1 MISGQSPHRA
11 EGRMKSQKSRVSDDQ
26 TAEQFSSG
34 LEAESRRGQKRKRG
48 AAALTCT
55 AGPGTFRRSSR
66 RRQTA
71 AEKSASQC
79 PRNRPLI
86 QSPNLFLRIRAA
98 GSMSAYGNE
107 SVSQRSSEGP
117 TSTFLGKTLAC
128 RERFHA
134 DQQVSVSLLPP
145 EHKRS

>member
-1 MISGQSPHRA
+1 MIKLLKERRVVQQRCG
-11 EGRMKSQKSRVSDDQ
+11 SRIKTRPQ
-26 TAEQFSSG
+26 
-34 LEAESRRGQKRKRG
+34 RKRE

-55 AGPGTFRRSSR
+55 AGPRTFRGAPGGARRLLRSLHLSV
-66 RRQTA
+66 QA
-71 AEKSASQC
+71 
-79 PRNRPLI
+79 NRPLI

-117 TSTFLGKTLAC
+117 TSTFLGQTLAC

-134 DQQVSVSLLPP
+134 DQQVSISLLPP